1 MDAVSIFRSGVVRSR
16 DETLATVPVPLCPT
30 GNDYI
35 EFMDVLLNW
44 PLLFPSSQEL
54 DSILRHVQ
62 NQTGIM
68 NQSRHQIG
76 SIELGQ
82 DTCFEREDRA
92 RLLLHLLFVHQ
103 VNLPPYDRLPTC
115 LQLLLRCLDKNQFAK
130 WRNVPA
136 VCVQFHCLASRDMC
150 LPDRLQSP
158 PSVGKRSLSAPMS
171 YGLLCVSSISSCFI
185 SNLTRCR
192 LTLVICRVRT
202 CAMPWFIA
210 TATYSPRA
218 ESVIEHFV
226 CELGGYL
233 YQIDDDWKRH
243 TELKQATTRTIFRW
257 CQAQLVDA
265 TSATVR
271 LIRQLSLAAAR
282 KISNPVHVV
291 HGAYTYQFQ
300 HTAVQLWE
308 SSLKRPSCMFLASE
322 EAWRASQLRMIFF
335 YAQVARQPDESM
347 YWFAPHVRGAQEWHV
362 WRCFVLGRDL
372 LTEPDPTPESEQA
385 HALLRRFFE
394 KRPFNRLLLPLY
406 LQILSYDDVEWDNV
420 RTELATHCGRTM
432 AGLIDQCGG
441 APDKILYYPRTNV
454 TEDGF
459 MAMMEIEW
467 YARRVHNE
475 TYDVDRRGYTYK
487 HLQLDSP
494 LICTSEQE
502 WIGLNHKTRAC
513 LPLDIHESYYFSGT
527 FDQSRQVR
535 ESSKYRLFR
544 LSRENK
550 QS

>member
-1 MDAVSIFRSGVVRSR
+1 
-16 DETLATVPVPLCPT
+16 
-30 GNDYI
+30 
-35 EFMDVLLNW
+35 
-44 PLLFPSSQEL
+44 
-54 DSILRHVQ
+54 
-62 NQTGIM
+62 
-68 NQSRHQIG
+68 
-76 SIELGQ
+76 
-82 DTCFEREDRA
+82 
-92 RLLLHLLFVHQ
+92 
-103 VNLPPYDRLPTC
+103 
-115 LQLLLRCLDKNQFAK
+115 
-130 WRNVPA
+130 
-136 VCVQFHCLASRDMC
+136 
-150 LPDRLQSP
+150 
-158 PSVGKRSLSAPMS
+158 
-171 YGLLCVSSISSCFI
+171 
-185 SNLTRCR
+185 
-192 LTLVICRVRT
+192 
-202 CAMPWFIA
+202 MPWFIA

-257 CQAQLVDA
+257 CQAQLMDA

-335 YAQVARQPDESM
+335 YAQVAQQPDESM

-406 LQILSYDDVEWDNV
+406 LQILSYDDVEWDSV

-441 APDKILYYPRTNV
+441 APDKILYYLQSKIQLGKKANVKPPPPMPSVLFYLDPTAVSPAEPYPRTNV

-494 LICTSEQE
+494 LIRTSEQE

-527 FDQSRQVR
+527 FDQSRQVLEHMAER
-535 ESSKYRLFR
+535 MSEKS
-544 LSRENK
+544 
-550 QS
+550 